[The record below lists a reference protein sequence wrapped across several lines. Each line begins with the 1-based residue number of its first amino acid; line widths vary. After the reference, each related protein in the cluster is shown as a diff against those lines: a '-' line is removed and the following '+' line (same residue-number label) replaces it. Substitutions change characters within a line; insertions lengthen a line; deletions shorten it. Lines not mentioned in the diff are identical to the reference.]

1 MTGILYTW
9 NSLALTGVLL
19 ALALVSGEIGYRIG
33 RRGGRRVDRG
43 TKSQT
48 NAIQAAML
56 GLLALLLGF
65 TFTMSLQRF
74 DSRSQALVDETNAIG
89 TTYLRAELL
98 PEVQRKATQDA
109 LKQYVGL
116 RLRESRLALTDSTLR
131 DLLLAESELLSGEL
145 WAQAMTAAA
154 ADPRPVTSGL
164 FIQSLNEMIDA
175 GARRE
180 AALRKH
186 VPEIVLLLL
195 FAVLIIA
202 EAVVGYAGGLE
213 GGRPTVATL
222 AMTVLIV
229 MVVFIIIDLDR
240 PRRGLIQINQDS
252 LVTLSEGLGI
262 SPVG

>member
-98 PEVQRKATQDA
+98 PEVQR
-109 LKQYVGL
+109 
-116 RLRESRLALTDSTLR
+116 
-131 DLLLAESELLSGEL
+131 
-145 WAQAMTAAA
+145 
-154 ADPRPVTSGL
+154 
-164 FIQSLNEMIDA
+164 
-175 GARRE
+175 
-180 AALRKH
+180 
-186 VPEIVLLLL
+186 
-195 FAVLIIA
+195 
-202 EAVVGYAGGLE
+202 
-213 GGRPTVATL
+213 
-222 AMTVLIV
+222 
-229 MVVFIIIDLDR
+229 
-240 PRRGLIQINQDS
+240 
-252 LVTLSEGLGI
+252 
-262 SPVG
+262 

>member
-1 MTGILYTW
+1 M
-9 NSLALTGVLL
+9 
-19 ALALVSGEIGYRIG
+19 
-33 RRGGRRVDRG
+33 
-43 TKSQT
+43 
-48 NAIQAAML
+48 
-56 GLLALLLGF
+56 
-65 TFTMSLQRF
+65 
-74 DSRSQALVDETNAIG
+74 
-89 TTYLRAELL
+89 
-98 PEVQRKATQDA
+98 
-109 LKQYVGL
+109 KQYVGL